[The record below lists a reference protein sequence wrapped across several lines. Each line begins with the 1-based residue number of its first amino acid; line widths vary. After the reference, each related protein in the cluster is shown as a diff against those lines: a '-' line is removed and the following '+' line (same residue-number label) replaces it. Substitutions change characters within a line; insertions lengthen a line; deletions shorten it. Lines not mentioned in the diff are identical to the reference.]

1 MEIISPIHGTM
12 VYEADEIITFEKGIP
27 GFQNLKKFVIKETG
41 EDSPFSI
48 LQSIEEKEI
57 GFILISP
64 FLVYENY
71 EINLNEEINNNLKI
85 SSSNEVLLY
94 SIVTLNSNAKEITAN
109 LKAPI
114 VINLNTKKAEQYII
128 DKDTY
133 KIKEKIFS

>member
-1 MEIISPIHGTM
+1 MEILSPIHGTI
-12 VYEADEIITFEKGIP
+12 VYEEDEIITFEKGVP
-27 GFQNLKKFVIKETG
+27 GFQDLKNFVIKEVG

-48 LQSIEEKEI
+48 LQSIEDKEI

-64 FLVYENY
+64 FLVNDKY
-71 EINLNEEINNNLKI
+71 EINLSKEIINNLKI
-85 SSSNEVLLY
+85 KSPDEVLLY
-94 SIVTLNSNAKEITAN
+94 SIVTLSSNMKEITAN

-114 VINLNTKKAEQYII
+114 IINLNIKKAEQYII

>member
-1 MEIISPIHGTM
+1 MEILSPIHGTI
-12 VYEADEIITFEKGIP
+12 VYEEDEIITFEKGVP
-27 GFQNLKKFVIKETG
+27 GFQDLKNFVIKEVG

-48 LQSIEEKEI
+48 LQSIEDKKI

-64 FLVYENY
+64 FLVNDKY
-71 EINLNEEINNNLKI
+71 EINLSKEIINSLKI
-85 SSSNEVLLY
+85 KSPDEVLLY
-94 SIVTLNSNAKEITAN
+94 SIVTLSSNMKEITAN

-114 VINLNTKKAEQYII
+114 IINLDTKKAEQYII

>member
-1 MEIISPIHGTM
+1 MEILSPIHGTI
-12 VYEADEIITFEKGIP
+12 VYEEDEIITFEKGVP
-27 GFQNLKKFVIKETG
+27 GFQDLKNFVIKEVG

-48 LQSIEEKEI
+48 LQSIEDKEI

-64 FLVYENY
+64 FLVNDKY
-71 EINLNEEINNNLKI
+71 EINLSKEIINNLKI
-85 SSSNEVLLY
+85 KSPDEVLLY
-94 SIVTLNSNAKEITAN
+94 SIVTLSSNMKEITAN

-114 VINLNTKKAEQYII
+114 IINLNTKNAEQYII

>member
-1 MEIISPIHGTM
+1 MEIISSIHGKII
-12 VYEADEIITFEKGIP
+12 YEEDEVISFEKGVP
-27 GFQNLKKFVIKETG
+27 GFQNLKKFVIKEVG

-48 LQSIEEKEI
+48 LQSIEDKEI
-57 GFILISP
+57 GFIVISP
-64 FLVYENY
+64 FLVNDKY
-71 EINLNEEINNNLKI
+71 EINLSEEITNNLKI

-94 SIVTLNSNAKEITAN
+94 SIVTLNSNTKEITAN

-114 VINLNTKKAEQYII
+114 VININLKQGEQYII

>member
-27 GFQNLKKFVIKETG
+27 GFQNLKKFVIKEAG

-71 EINLNEEINNNLKI
+71 EINLNEEITNNLKI

>member
-1 MEIISPIHGTM
+1 MEIVSHIHGTM
-12 VYEADEIITFEKGIP
+12 VYEADEIITFEKGIQ
-27 GFQNLKKFVIKETG
+27 GFQNLKKFFIKEIG

-48 LQSIEEKEI
+48 LQSIEDKEI

-71 EINLNEEINNNLKI
+71 EINLSEEITNNLKI

-94 SIVTLNSNAKEITAN
+94 SIVTLSSNTKEITAN

>member
-1 MEIISPIHGTM
+1 MEIVSHIHGIM

-27 GFQNLKKFVIKETG
+27 GFQNLKKFFIKEIG

-48 LQSIEEKEI
+48 LQSIEDKEI

-71 EINLNEEINNNLKI
+71 EINLSEEITNNLKI

-94 SIVTLNSNAKEITAN
+94 SIVTLSSNTKEITAN

>member
-1 MEIISPIHGTM
+1 MEILSPIHGTI
-12 VYEADEIITFEKGIP
+12 VYEEDEIITFEKGVP
-27 GFQNLKKFVIKETG
+27 GFQDLKNFVIKEVG

-48 LQSIEEKEI
+48 LQSIEDKEI

-64 FLVYENY
+64 FLVNDKY
-71 EINLNEEINNNLKI
+71 EINLSKEIINNLKI
-85 SSSNEVLLY
+85 KSPDEVLLY
-94 SIVTLNSNAKEITAN
+94 SIVTLNSNMKGITAN

-114 VINLNTKKAEQYII
+114 IINLDTKKAEQYII

>member
-1 MEIISPIHGTM
+1 MEIISPIHGKII
-12 VYEADEIITFEKGIP
+12 YEGDEIISFEKGIP
-27 GFQNLKKFVIKETG
+27 GFQNLKKFVIKEVG
-41 EDSPFSI
+41 EDSPFCI

-71 EINLNEEINNNLKI
+71 EINLNEEITNNLKI

>member
-1 MEIISPIHGTM
+1 MEILSPIHGTI
-12 VYEADEIITFEKGIP
+12 VYEEDEIITFEKGVP
-27 GFQNLKKFVIKETG
+27 GFQDLKNFVIKEVG

-48 LQSIEEKEI
+48 LQSIEDKEI

-64 FLVYENY
+64 FLVNDKY
-71 EINLNEEINNNLKI
+71 EINLSKEIINNLKI
-85 SSSNEVLLY
+85 KSPDEVLLY
-94 SIVTLNSNAKEITAN
+94 SIVTLSSNMKEITAN

-114 VINLNTKKAEQYII
+114 VINLNTQNAEQYII

>member
-1 MEIISPIHGTM
+1 MEIVSPIHGTI
-12 VYEADEIITFEKGIP
+12 VYEADEIINFEKGIP
-27 GFQNLKKFVIKETG
+27 GFQDLKKFVFKEIG
-41 EDSPFSI
+41 EDSPFTI
-48 LQSIEEKEI
+48 LQSIEDKEI
-57 GFILISP
+57 GFIVISP

-71 EINLNEEINNNLKI
+71 EINLNEEITKNLKI

-94 SIVTLNSNAKEITAN
+94 SIVTLSSNTNEITAN